1 MAVLEKNWKNRQ
13 TIYITID
20 EAFLFQIINLQLLQ
34 KNGLKIYG
42 FQNNMF
48 TVKKIDFKH
57 VNEFIKLSYKIY
69 KNNYYWVP
77 QLDSENKKLLSNKN
91 PYWKHAK
98 KQLFL
103 AYDEKNNI
111 IGRIAGI
118 IDYNYIK
125 FQETEIGYFGFFECV
140 DNVEVAKLLFNAV
153 REWLAENNL
162 NKMMG
167 PMNPSTN
174 DEVGFLCEGF
184 DSCPKLLMPYTHK
197 YYLDLV
203 QKCGLTKIKEL
214 YAYNIPV
221 ALDDRIPRLNKA
233 LKIVQKRN
241 PNITLKPFDKKNF
254 KEELEDVIEVYNSAW
269 EKNWGFVPWT
279 REEFENIAKD
289 LVYLADPNIIML
301 AYDKDKIVGML
312 IAVPDYNYVFKKMNG
327 KIFPFGIFKFLYYR
341 RKIQDLR
348 LMIMGV
354 KKEYRHKGIEA
365 YMALEALINSVKG
378 GYKNCELSWI
388 LDDNIM
394 TQRTAEM
401 MGGTIYKKYA
411 VYGN

>member
-1 MAVLEKNWKNRQ
+1 
-13 TIYITID
+13 
-20 EAFLFQIINLQLLQ
+20 
-34 KNGLKIYG
+34 
-42 FQNNMF
+42 MF

-57 VNEFIKLSYKIY
+57 VNEFIKLSYKVY
-69 KNNYYWVP
+69 KNNSYWVP
-77 QLDSENKKLLSNKN
+77 QLDSENKKLLSTSKN

-111 IGRIAGI
+111 VGRIAGI

-125 FQETEIGYFGFFECV
+125 FQETEIGYFGFFECI
-140 DNVEVAKLLFNAV
+140 DNVEVAKLLFEAV

-162 NKMMG
+162 NKMIG

-174 DEVGFLCEGF
+174 DEVGFLYEGF

-203 QKCGLTKIKEL
+203 QKCGLKKIKEL

-221 ALDDRIPRLNKA
+221 ALDDRMPRLNKA

-241 PNITLKPFDKKNF
+241 PNITLKTFDRKNF
-254 KEELEDVIEVYNSAW
+254 KKELEDIIEVYNSAW

-301 AYDKDKIVGML
+301 AYDKDKIIGML
-312 IAVPDYNYVFKKMNG
+312 VAVPDYNYVFKKMNG

-411 VYGN
+411 VYEN